1 MPTGLPSQTEVKV
14 EERSAPGRDGRKVV
28 LVFVALILL
37 TVVGMI
43 LLRFGAGGGEH
54 GRHQAVGSDKQAGV
68 VSARPTPASHVQ

>member
-1 MPTGLPSQTEVKV
+1 MDARAEGEVKV
-14 EERSAPGRDGRKVV
+14 EKRSAPGRDGRKVV

-54 GRHQAVGSDKQAGV
+54 GGHQAVGSDKQAGV
-68 VSARPTPASHVQ
+68 VSSRPTPATQVQ